1 MDGFMPTKIT
11 ILANVSAS
19 KSFAEAVK
27 EIREEY
33 GKIIEPRLYYVHE
46 VGEEL
51 VDEHALKEDLRTSDI
66 VLLDLRGGSRAFDLA
81 IEALS
86 GEKNTVIT
94 LVGGST
100 DVMSLTR
107 MGSFSPAKMFARQK
121 SSSKEYVDWRKIQSI
136 QNMIEKMGTFLRF
149 GSLKHA
155 KNWIRVMNY
164 WKYSGKRNV
173 KNLLLFV
180 AKEYGGQKVEPEPPT
195 EFPDTGIYHPE
206 LDRFYTSLEDYL
218 KEKFDPSKPTVG
230 VLFYGGM
237 HFESSV
243 AGASALIKRL
253 EPMVNVIPVFSDG
266 VDNLKALQNY
276 FFMNGKPIVDAAV
289 SFVWF
294 RINGGPLGGAPQKT
308 LELLKKLNIPF
319 FDAAP
324 MYMREVEKWREST
337 QGFSPVEVIAAVT
350 LPELDGLIEPIPSL
364 GLKNLDYSDTL
375 RADVK
380 STVAI
385 DDRIDRIASRVLKW
399 LDLRRKKN
407 SEKKIAIIVYN
418 YPPGEDSIGN
428 AAYLDVFKSL
438 EKLLERLKAEGYKV
452 DNLEKV
458 EVKGFLSQGLV
469 NSGKWSPKELTFQNA
484 IIVTSE
490 KYQEWFKEL
499 SEDMRKE
506 VVQEWGEPPGS
517 VMSYKG
523 NLLIPGIKLGN
534 VFVGLQP
541 SRGVHENPEKAYH
554 DKNMPPHH
562 QYIAFYKWLEKE
574 FEANAII
581 HLGTHGT
588 LEFMKGKEVGMSC
601 ECYPDLLIG
610 NIPHLYVYHITNPS
624 EAMIAKRRS
633 YATLVNHMSPPYTQ
647 SGLYE
652 GFTELE
658 ELINE
663 YYEAVLQDPIRARM
677 VQSQILEKAKEANIS
692 ATSVDEIYD
701 ELFAIKRSI
710 IPKGLH
716 VLGEKYQDSELVEFI
731 AFILRYDRGEIKSI
745 NRILCESMEI
755 DYDYAISHPNEN
767 CNGRSYGRILFEIE
781 EKAKKVIQLSLNSLE
796 EAVKSSEVNRNL
808 AKELNKTL
816 TFGLQVASN
825 LEKSDEINSL
835 IEALNGKYVLPSL
848 GGDPIRTPEVL
859 PAGRNTYQFD
869 PRLIP
874 SDAAYQRGVEIAEK
888 TLKHYHEKYGEYPES
903 VAVVLWG
910 FETVKTRGET
920 VGQIL
925 GYLGVKVVR
934 EKSIWFPKL
943 KLIPIEELGRPRV
956 DVVVNICGFFRDLFP
971 ETMKLLDEAFN
982 MVASVDEEESENYVK
997 KHSSELFRDLIKEF
1011 SDEKLVKRL
1020 SNARIF
1026 GPRSGEYGTRLTR
1039 LIETSNWESESQVAE
1054 AYIASMN
1061 NVYAENIHGEQ
1072 TDKIY
1077 RKILSNVKLVSQVRD
1092 THEYEVTDLDH
1103 YYEFFGGLSKAVE
1116 DIRGEK
1122 PEMLISDTTR
1132 EQIKTETVDKAIQRG
1147 VRTRLLNPK
1156 WIDGM
1161 LKHQYHGGKKIA
1173 ERVEYL
1179 LGFAATT
1186 SKVENW
1192 IWSKVAED
1200 YFFNEEMRKRLQEN
1214 NKWALHEMMGR
1225 LLEANQRGYWQTT
1238 QEELDKLRQL
1248 YLEVEGELEE

>member
-1 MDGFMPTKIT
+1 
-11 ILANVSAS
+11 
-19 KSFAEAVK
+19 
-27 EIREEY
+27 
-33 GKIIEPRLYYVHE
+33 
-46 VGEEL
+46 
-51 VDEHALKEDLRTSDI
+51 
-66 VLLDLRGGSRAFDLA
+66 
-81 IEALS
+81 
-86 GEKNTVIT
+86 
-94 LVGGST
+94 
-100 DVMSLTR
+100 
-107 MGSFSPAKMFARQK
+107 
-121 SSSKEYVDWRKIQSI
+121 
-136 QNMIEKMGTFLRF
+136 
-149 GSLKHA
+149 
-155 KNWIRVMNY
+155 
-164 WKYSGKRNV
+164 
-173 KNLLLFV
+173 
-180 AKEYGGQKVEPEPPT
+180 
-195 EFPDTGIYHPE
+195 
-206 LDRFYTSLEDYL
+206 
-218 KEKFDPSKPTVG
+218 
-230 VLFYGGM
+230 GGM
-237 HFESSV
+237 HFESSI
-243 AGASALIKRL
+243 AGASAMIKRL

-266 VDNLKALQNY
+266 IDNLKALQKF
-276 FFMNGKPIVDAAV
+276 FFMNGKPIVDAAI

-294 RINGGPLGGAPQKT
+294 RINGGPLGGAPQQT
-308 LELLKKLNIPF
+308 LELLRELNIPF

-324 MYMREVEKWREST
+324 MYMREVEKWKEST

-364 GLKNLDYSDTL
+364 GLKDLDYSDTL
-375 RADVK
+375 GADVK

-385 DDRIDRIASRVLKW
+385 DDRIERIASRILKW

-407 SEKKIAIIVYN
+407 SEKKIAIIIYN

-438 EKLLERLKAEGYKV
+438 ERILERLKAENYNVG
-452 DNLEKV
+452 NLQK
-458 EVKGFLSQGLV
+458 EVKEFFLSQGLV

-484 IIVTSE
+484 ILVPSD

-499 SEDMRKE
+499 SDYMRKE

-517 VMSYKG
+517 VMSYNG
-523 NLLIPGIKLGN
+523 NLLIPGIMLGN

-554 DKNMPPHH
+554 DKNLPPHH

-574 FEANAII
+574 FEANAVI

-588 LEFMKGKEVGMSC
+588 LEFMKGKEVGMSS
-601 ECYPDLLIG
+601 ECYPDFLIG
-610 NIPHLYVYHITNPS
+610 NIPHIYVYHITNPS

-663 YYEAVLQDPIRARM
+663 YYEAVLQDPIRAGM
-677 VQSQILEKAKEANIS
+677 VQTQILEKAKQANIS

-710 IPKGLH
+710 IPRGLH
-716 VLGEKYQDSELVEFI
+716 IFGEKYQEDELTEFI
-731 AFILRYDRGEIKSI
+731 SFILRYDRGEIKSL

-767 CNGRSYGRILFEIE
+767 YNEKNYGQILSETE
-781 EKAKKVIQLSLNSLE
+781 EKAKSIIRISLNSIV

-816 TFGLQVASN
+816 SFGLQVASN
-825 LEKSDEINSL
+825 LEKGDEINSL
-835 IEALNGKYVLPSL
+835 IEALNGKYVFPNL

-859 PAGRNTYQFD
+859 PSGRNTYQFD

-888 TLKHYHEKYGEYPES
+888 TLKHYYEKHGEYPES

-925 GYLGVKVVR
+925 RYLGIKVVR

-943 KLIPIEELGRPRV
+943 KLIPLEELGRPRI

-982 MVASVDEEESENYVK
+982 IVASADEKESENYVK
-997 KHSSELFRDLIKEF
+997 KHSDELFRDLIKEL
-1011 SDEKLVKRL
+1011 SDEKIAKRL

-1039 LIETSNWESESQVAE
+1039 LIETSNWNSESQVAE

-1061 NVYAENIHGEQ
+1061 NVYAENVHGKQVDE
-1072 TDKIY
+1072 IY
-1077 RKILSNVKLVSQVRD
+1077 RKALSNVKIVSQVRD

-1103 YYEFFGGLSKAVE
+1103 YYEFFGGLSKAIETVK
-1116 DIRGEK
+1116 GEK
-1122 PEMLISDTTR
+1122 PEMLITDTTKELIR
-1132 EQIKTETVDKAIQRG
+1132 TETVDKAIQRG

-1156 WIDGM
+1156 WIDAM
-1161 LKHQYHGGKKIA
+1161 LKHNYHGGKKIA
-1173 ERVEYL
+1173 DRVEYL

-1186 SKVENW
+1186 NKVDNW
-1192 IWSKVAED
+1192 IWSKVAKD
-1200 YFFNEEMRKRLQEN
+1200 YLFNEDMRKRLQEN
-1214 NKWALHEMMGR
+1214 NKWALHEMIGR
-1225 LLEANQRGYWQTT
+1225 LLEANQRGYWQAT

-1248 YLEVEGELEE
+1248 FLEVEGEIEE